1 MGTVCPSCITTV
13 GAVSDLHPL
22 LVPLARL
29 VGTWRGTG
37 HGVYATI
44 TPFDYTDEWTFT
56 DVGKPFLAFAERT
69 WIDGQARHVETGY
82 LRPSGPGRVEL
93 VVALPTGHAELAHG
107 TVRPDGE
114 AIVMELDAPVASSES
129 AKPVDRLVRRFR
141 VEGDSLTYELDM
153 QAVGREL
160 QPHLRAALTRRT

>member
-37 HGVYATI
+37 HGVYAAI

-69 WIDGQARHVETGY
+69 WNRSVMRSWMGILTQSLAMPKHV
-82 LRPSGPGRVEL
+82 RVL
-93 VVALPTGHAELAHG
+93 VPCSMPCAAVILKPL
-107 TVRPDGE
+107 GE
-114 AIVMELDAPVASSES
+114 SQRMKRSRS
-129 AKPVDRLVRRFR
+129 
-141 VEGDSLTYELDM
+141 M
-153 QAVGREL
+153 
-160 QPHLRAALTRRT
+160 H

>member
-1 MGTVCPSCITTV
+1 MLPGCTRNNSDRRGSWDFEDFFDMGTVCPSCITTV

-37 HGVYATI
+37 HGVYAAI

-82 LRPSGPGRVEL
+82 E
-93 VVALPTGHAELAHG
+93 AL
-107 TVRPDGE
+107 
-114 AIVMELDAPVASSES
+114 VMELDAPVASSES